1 MKRHRIL
8 DKIISKLPY
17 ISKQLQLLDGC
28 GYEPGHYYSP
38 IPDIEDI
45 KRKDTIFNKINV
57 DLKGINL
64 EKENQFRLLESF
76 IEYYKE
82 IPYNFKNS
90 IPTKTRYQIPDAW
103 YRYSDVIMLNGM
115 MRHFKPSRIIEVGS
129 GYSSAVM
136 LDTNEIYLGS
146 KTNITFIEPF
156 PERLKS
162 N

>member
-17 ISKQLQLLDGC
+17 ISKQLQLLDGY
-28 GYEPGHYYSP
+28 GYEPGDYYSP

-45 KRKDTIFNKINV
+45 KKRKDTIFSKINV

-82 IPYNFKNS
+82 IPYNFKN
-90 IPTKTRYQIPDAW
+90 IYQQKHVTRFLMHGI
-103 YRYSDVIMLNGM
+103 VILM
-115 MRHFKPSRIIEVGS
+115 
-129 GYSSAVM
+129 
-136 LDTNEIYLGS
+136 
-146 KTNITFIEPF
+146 
-156 PERLKS
+156 
-162 N
+162 